1 MGENAMNHTI
11 KMCLMG
17 AALTLVACGPGAKI
31 GGGKQGAAEAL
42 FAASGPTSGA
52 SDRNQQG
59 IVVDVKL
66 QDLAVA
72 CRHGGEAVMK
82 DFTLKVDSSQL
93 GANVG
98 SNYDMAYNNCGAVK
112 TDVGVAN
119 LNGSFKLVQTVA
131 TTTGSA
137 SVQQSFKGRITF
149 DGAFNDFL
157 EADIV
162 QSVNASALAS
172 GTGAVSVVL
181 KGTLTNASGTYTYDE
196 AVNVTAGS
204 LSVDLSKN

>member
-1 MGENAMNHTI
+1 MNHTI

-59 IVVDVKL
+59 VVIDVKL
-66 QDLAVA
+66 QDLAVT

-82 DFTLKVDSSQL
+82 DFTLKVDTSTPLS
-93 GANVG
+93 ANVG
-98 SNYDMAYNNCGAVK
+98 QNYDMAYNNCGAVK

-131 TTTGSA
+131 TTSGSA
-137 SVQQSFKGRITF
+137 SVSQSFKGRITF

-162 QSVNASALAS
+162 QTVNASALAS
-172 GTGAVSVVL
+172 GTGSVSVVL
-181 KGTLTNASGTYTYDE
+181 KGTLTDSSGTYTYDE

>member
-1 MGENAMNHTI
+1 MNHTI

-59 IVVDVKL
+59 IVIDVKL

-82 DFTLKVDSSQL
+82 DFTLKVDTSTPLS
-93 GANVG
+93 ANVG
-98 SNYDMAYNNCGAVK
+98 QNYDMAYNNCGAVK
-112 TDVGVAN
+112 TEVGVAN

-131 TTTGSA
+131 TTSGSA
-137 SVQQSFKGRITF
+137 SVSQSFKGRITF

-157 EADIV
+157 DADIV
-162 QSVNASALAS
+162 QTVNASALAT
-172 GTGAVSVVL
+172 GTGSVSVVL
-181 KGTLTNASGTYTYDE
+181 KGTLTDSSGTYTYDE